1 MATKMGRP
9 TGPDGARTAVVTV
22 RLTPRVKFGLDM
34 LSRLHRMSV
43 PELLTIAVDDLFG
56 SEIYGLWDDE
66 MEPVEY
72 EKGQFINPRRN
83 LLKVLWAER
92 ASDRFANIGLHK
104 IELFD
109 VSEKQLWNTIKSEQK
124 YWSDASL
131 RTDKELLRD
140 VLAEDWPSLKSD
152 FL

>member
-1 MATKMGRP
+1 
-9 TGPDGARTAVVTV
+9 
-22 RLTPRVKFGLDM
+22 
-34 LSRLHRMSV
+34 MSV